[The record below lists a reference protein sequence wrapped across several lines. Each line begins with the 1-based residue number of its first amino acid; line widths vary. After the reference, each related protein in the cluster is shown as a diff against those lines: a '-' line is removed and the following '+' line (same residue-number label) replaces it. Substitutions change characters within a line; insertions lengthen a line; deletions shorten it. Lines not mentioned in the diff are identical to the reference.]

1 MDATQMLQGD
11 ESYLEERGCLILRT
25 LCKFMNAQTVMSQLA
40 DIIAVIVGLVSH
52 AESRR
57 QAVRRALRA
66 DAERDPTNRRG
77 GRRGLQ
83 DAPLLLLPRCAEDR
97 GTETL

>member
-52 AESRR
+52 AESR
-57 QAVRRALRA
+57 
-66 DAERDPTNRRG
+66 
-77 GRRGLQ
+77 
-83 DAPLLLLPRCAEDR
+83 
-97 GTETL
+97 